1 MLIRLFDILLI
12 FAVFAGSI
20 YYLVYNYVVAPRRK
34 AQEEIANT
42 TTTAIEKAEV
52 DYLEIRKAWIDF
64 SVQGT
69 LESFANSMDDMSIP
83 EVARFQKLMVIMNEK
98 YHDLK
103 DGTLADEAF
112 VAKVVS
118 LRSLF
123 DDAVL
128 AAKKKKFS

>member
-1 MLIRLFDILLI
+1 MLIRLADIILI
-12 FAVFAGSI
+12 LAVLAGAI
-20 YYLVYNYVVAPRRK
+20 YYLVFNYVVAPRRK

-52 DYLEIRKAWIDF
+52 DYLEIRKAWINF

-69 LESFANSMDDMSIP
+69 LDTFANSMDDMSIP
-83 EVARFQKLMVIMNEK
+83 EVARFQKLMVVMNEK

-128 AAKKKKFS
+128 ATKKKNLS